1 MSHRQCLFR
10 CVFCLLAT
18 IAATQ
23 GKSKDLDYPISVA
36 VARSGTVYL
45 ADRNLPGVWRWEGGR
60 LSLYHQ
66 ASRTSRSPLSAI
78 RCLAV
83 DAEGRLLA
91 GDSGTRELYRFDSQG
106 KLRPLTAAKP
116 PGGIGIPMALAI
128 DASGDLLVSDLEEN
142 RVVKVPKDGG
152 QPQPFAAV
160 RAPRGICLDR
170 QSRLWAI
177 SGRRLVRVTGE
188 GRQEVVVDDG
198 VFGFPHTVVVEGT
211 TAYVCDGYLGAIW
224 RLLPGK
230 SPEKWA
236 SGPPMAAP
244 VGMAIGPNGLLVAD
258 PRAKGLFEI
267 DLQRGLVKPV
277 VLRQDGTATP
287 PDRR

>member
-1 MSHRQCLFR
+1 MSHRQDLFR

-18 IAATQ
+18 IAAKQ

-36 VARSGTVYL
+36 VAPSGTVYL

-91 GDSGTRELYRFDSQG
+91 GDSGTRELYRFESQD
-106 KLRPLTAAKP
+106 KLQPLTAAKP
-116 PGGIGIPMALAI
+116 LGQVGIPMAIAI
-128 DASGDLLVSDLEEN
+128 DPSGDLLVSDLEEH

-152 QPQPFAAV
+152 PARPFAAI
-160 RAPRGICLDR
+160 RAPRGICLDP

-177 SGRRLVRVTGE
+177 SGRRLVRVTAE
-188 GRQEVVVDDG
+188 GRQEVVVEDG
-198 VFGFPHTVVVEGT
+198 VFGFPHTVVVDRT

-236 SGPPMAAP
+236 SGPPMVAP

-267 DLQRGLVKPV
+267 DLERGLVEPV
-277 VLRQDGTATP
+277 PLRLEATVAP
-287 PDRR
+287 PDRQ